1 MTLALLTR
9 GYVYPRQTGASGVVF
24 EGPSLTSVDSAA
36 PDITGS
42 GVSRPAGPSLVGAA
56 VTGPGLGGKPSD
68 PPTPAG
74 DAPTIVGSGTQKPDV
89 EG

>member
-9 GYVYPRQTGASGVVF
+9 GYIYPRQTGVSGVVF
-24 EGPSLTSVDSAA
+24 EGPTLTNIESAA

-42 GVSRPAGPSLVGAA
+42 GVSRPEGPSLVGAA
-56 VTGPGLGGKPSD
+56 VTGPGLDGRPSD

-89 EG
+89 GG